1 MMVVA
6 KEDLPFELTAGKVY
20 KVESQFFRS
29 YFLQADNGIKV
40 WLSQERFTHL
50 EEVRLNKIDELLKD

>member
-40 WLSQERFTHL
+40 WLSQERFSL
-50 EEVRLNKIDELLKD
+50 LAEIRISKIDELLKD